1 MHRIPAWSRAPGDG
15 PLSKKD
21 EIPTEPL
28 PVMSTGTHPSTERP
42 FAPPYGVE
50 AAGLSHRGQVRR
62 DNQDHFLVARVGR
75 SLETL
80 ITSLPDGEVPIRF
93 DDSGYVSLPDG
104 GSSATNLEG
113 VFAAGDVADH
123 VYRQA
128 ITAAG
133 MGCRAAIDAERW
145 LAGH

>member
-1 MHRIPAWSRAPGDG
+1 MPELLIEIGTEEIPASYLEPALEALAAALLRGFEKARLAASAPTRLATPRRLTVHFAEVASRGEDSTSEQVG
-15 PLSKKD
+15 PAAKIAFD
-21 EIPTEPL
+21 E
-28 PVMSTGTHPSTERP
+28 
-42 FAPPYGVE
+42 
-50 AAGLSHRGQVRR
+50 
-62 DNQDHFLVARVGR
+62 
-75 SLETL
+75 
-80 ITSLPDGEVPIRF
+80 
-93 DDSGYVSLPDG
+93 SGYVALPDG

-145 LAGH
+145 LVGH